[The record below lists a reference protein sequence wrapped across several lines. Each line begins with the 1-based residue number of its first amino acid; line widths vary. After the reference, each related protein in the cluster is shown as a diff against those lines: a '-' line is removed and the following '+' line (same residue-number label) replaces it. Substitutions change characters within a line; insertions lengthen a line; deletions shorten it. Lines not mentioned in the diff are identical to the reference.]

1 MKRAKGHGFLL
12 SLLLNMVFRGF
23 WLVLVAVLVILHFV
37 AGWPL
42 WLIAIPLVAWF
53 IHALLITLVLGFATS
68 GPTTSRPEPKNVNPY
83 SAKKNPLE
91 QVSVGA
97 GRSANAG
104 NANVGAAAGN
114 AGAGAVI
121 VADTNESKATMIEKN
136 EFGTYKHI
144 SQAEA
149 MKIMAGDEPY
159 VIVDVRRPDEFAKGH
174 IPGAI
179 NVPNEGIADEQPAE
193 LPDLDQVLLVHCQT
207 GRRSAAASKKLA
219 DIGYT
224 RVLEFGGIMTWKG
237 EVVTD

>member
-68 GPTTSRPEPKNVNPY
+68 GPTTSRQEPKNVNPY

-91 QVSVGA
+91 QVSV
-97 GRSANAG
+97 
-104 NANVGAAAGN
+104 
-114 AGAGAVI
+114 
-121 VADTNESKATMIEKN
+121 TNESKATMIEKN

-174 IPGAI
+174 ISGAI

>member
-23 WLVLVAVLVILHFV
+23 WLVLVAVLVILHFA

-91 QVSVGA
+91 QVSV
-97 GRSANAG
+97 
-104 NANVGAAAGN
+104 
-114 AGAGAVI
+114 
-121 VADTNESKATMIEKN
+121 TNESKATMIEKN

-149 MKIMAGDEPY
+149 MKIMAGDEPF

>member
-23 WLVLVAVLVILHFV
+23 WLVLVAVLVIRHFA

-91 QVSVGA
+91 QVSV
-97 GRSANAG
+97 
-104 NANVGAAAGN
+104 
-114 AGAGAVI
+114 
-121 VADTNESKATMIEKN
+121 TNESKATMIEKN

-219 DIGYT
+219 NIGYT

>member
-23 WLVLVAVLVILHFV
+23 WLVLVAVLVILHFA

-91 QVSVGA
+91 QVSV
-97 GRSANAG
+97 
-104 NANVGAAAGN
+104 
-114 AGAGAVI
+114 
-121 VADTNESKATMIEKN
+121 TNESKATMIEKN

-174 IPGAI
+174 ILGAI

-193 LPDLDQVLLVHCQT
+193 LPDLDQVLLVYCQT
-207 GRRSAAASKKLA
+207 GRRSAAASRKLA

>member
-91 QVSVGA
+91 QVSV
-97 GRSANAG
+97 
-104 NANVGAAAGN
+104 
-114 AGAGAVI
+114 
-121 VADTNESKATMIEKN
+121 TNESKATMIEKN

-149 MKIMAGDEPY
+149 MTIMAGDEPY

>member
-1 MKRAKGHGFLL
+1 
-12 SLLLNMVFRGF
+12 
-23 WLVLVAVLVILHFV
+23 
-37 AGWPL
+37 
-42 WLIAIPLVAWF
+42 
-53 IHALLITLVLGFATS
+53 
-68 GPTTSRPEPKNVNPY
+68 
-83 SAKKNPLE
+83 
-91 QVSVGA
+91 
-97 GRSANAG
+97 
-104 NANVGAAAGN
+104 
-114 AGAGAVI
+114 
-121 VADTNESKATMIEKN
+121 MIEKN

-179 NVPNEGIADEQPAE
+179 NVPNESIADEQPAE

>member
-1 MKRAKGHGFLL
+1 M

-23 WLVLVAVLVILHFV
+23 WLVLVAVLVILHFA

-91 QVSVGA
+91 QVSV
-97 GRSANAG
+97 
-104 NANVGAAAGN
+104 
-114 AGAGAVI
+114 
-121 VADTNESKATMIEKN
+121 TNESKATMIEKN

-149 MKIMAGDEPY
+149 IKIMAGDEPY

-207 GRRSAAASKKLA
+207 GRRSAEASRKLA

>member
-23 WLVLVAVLVILHFV
+23 WLVLVAVLVILHFA

-91 QVSVGA
+91 QVSV
-97 GRSANAG
+97 
-104 NANVGAAAGN
+104 
-114 AGAGAVI
+114 
-121 VADTNESKATMIEKN
+121 TNESKATMIEKN

-174 IPGAI
+174 ISGAI
-179 NVPNEGIADEQPAE
+179 NVPNEDIADEQPAE

-237 EVVTD
+237 EVVAD

>member
-23 WLVLVAVLVILHFV
+23 WLVLVVVLVILHFV

-68 GPTTSRPEPKNVNPY
+68 GPTSSRPEPKNVNPY

-97 GRSANAG
+97 GRSADAG
-104 NANVGAAAGN
+104 NANVGVAAGN
-114 AGAGAVI
+114 ASAGEK
-121 VADTNESKATMIEKN
+121 TTMIEKN
-136 EFGTYKHI
+136 ESGTYKHI

-149 MKIMAGDEPY
+149 MKIMSGDEPY
-159 VIVDVRRPDEFAKGH
+159 VIVDVRRPDEFARGH

-179 NVPNEGIADEQPAE
+179 NVPNEDIADEQPAE

-207 GRRSAAASKKLA
+207 GRRSAAASRKLA

>member
-1 MKRAKGHGFLL
+1 MKRAKGQGFLL

-68 GPTTSRPEPKNVNPY
+68 GPTSSRPEPKNVNPY

-91 QVSVGA
+91 QISVGA
-97 GRSANAG
+97 GRSADAG
-104 NANVGAAAGN
+104 NANVGVAAGN
-114 AGAGAVI
+114 ASAGEK
-121 VADTNESKATMIEKN
+121 TTMIEKN
-136 EFGTYKHI
+136 ESGTYKHI

-149 MKIMAGDEPY
+149 MKIMSGDEPY
-159 VIVDVRRPDEFAKGH
+159 VIVDVRRPDEFARGH

-179 NVPNEGIADEQPAE
+179 NVPNEDIADEQPAE

-207 GRRSAAASKKLA
+207 GRRSAAASRKLA

>member
-1 MKRAKGHGFLL
+1 
-12 SLLLNMVFRGF
+12 MVFRGF

-68 GPTTSRPEPKNVNPY
+68 GPTSSRPEPKNVNPY

-91 QVSVGA
+91 QISVGA
-97 GRSANAG
+97 GRSADAG
-104 NANVGAAAGN
+104 NANVGVAAGN
-114 AGAGAVI
+114 ASAGEK
-121 VADTNESKATMIEKN
+121 TTMIEKN
-136 EFGTYKHI
+136 ESGTYKHI

-149 MKIMAGDEPY
+149 MKIMSGDEPY
-159 VIVDVRRPDEFAKGH
+159 VIVDVRRPDEFARGH

-179 NVPNEGIADEQPAE
+179 NVPNEDIADEQPAE

-207 GRRSAAASKKLA
+207 GRRSAAASRKLA

>member
-23 WLVLVAVLVILHFV
+23 WLVLVAVLVILHFA

-83 SAKKNPLE
+83 SAKKDPLE
-91 QVSVGA
+91 QLN
-97 GRSANAG
+97 GRASA
-104 NANVGAAAGN
+104 AN
-114 AGAGAVI
+114 
-121 VADTNESKATMIEKN
+121 VADTNESQAVLIEKN

-144 SQAEA
+144 SQAEE
-149 MKIMAGDEPY
+149 MKVMTGDEPY

-193 LPDLDQVLLVHCQT
+193 LPDLDQVLLVYCQT
-207 GRRSAAASKKLA
+207 GRRSVAASKKLA

>member
-1 MKRAKGHGFLL
+1 MRRAKGHGFLL

-23 WLVLVAVLVILHFV
+23 WLVLVAILVILHFA

-83 SAKKNPLE
+83 SAKKDPLDT
-91 QVSVGA
+91 
-97 GRSANAG
+97 GRSADDVNAG
-104 NANVGAAAGN
+104 YVTSGEQAATDFNASAADA
-114 AGAGAVI
+114 
-121 VADTNESKATMIEKN
+121 NEGKVSMIEKN

-219 DIGYT
+219 EIGYT

>member
-91 QVSVGA
+91 QVSV
-97 GRSANAG
+97 S
-104 NANVGAAAGN
+104 
-114 AGAGAVI
+114 
-121 VADTNESKATMIEKN
+121 NESKATMIEKN

>member
-23 WLVLVAVLVILHFV
+23 WLVLVAVLVILHFA

-91 QVSVGA
+91 QVSV
-97 GRSANAG
+97 
-104 NANVGAAAGN
+104 
-114 AGAGAVI
+114 
-121 VADTNESKATMIEKN
+121 TNESKATMIEKN

-179 NVPNEGIADEQPAE
+179 NVPNESIADEQPAE
-193 LPDLDQVLLVHCQT
+193 LPDLDQVLLVYCQT

>member
-23 WLVLVAVLVILHFV
+23 WLVLVAVLVILHFA

-91 QVSVGA
+91 QVSVSA
-97 GRSANAG
+97 GRSADSG
-104 NANVGAAAGN
+104 NANVSAAAGN
-114 AGAGAVI
+114 VSAG
-121 VADTNESKATMIEKN
+121 DKSTMIEKN

-237 EVVTD
+237 EVVAD

>member
-23 WLVLVAVLVILHFV
+23 WLVLVAVLVILHFA

-91 QVSVGA
+91 QVSV
-97 GRSANAG
+97 
-104 NANVGAAAGN
+104 
-114 AGAGAVI
+114 
-121 VADTNESKATMIEKN
+121 TNESKATMIEKN

-179 NVPNEGIADEQPAE
+179 NVPNEGIADEKLAE

>member
-53 IHALLITLVLGFATS
+53 IHALLITLVLGFATN

-91 QVSVGA
+91 QVSV
-97 GRSANAG
+97 
-104 NANVGAAAGN
+104 
-114 AGAGAVI
+114 
-121 VADTNESKATMIEKN
+121 TNESKATMIEKN
-136 EFGTYKHI
+136 EFGTYIHI

-179 NVPNEGIADEQPAE
+179 NGPNEGIADEQPAE